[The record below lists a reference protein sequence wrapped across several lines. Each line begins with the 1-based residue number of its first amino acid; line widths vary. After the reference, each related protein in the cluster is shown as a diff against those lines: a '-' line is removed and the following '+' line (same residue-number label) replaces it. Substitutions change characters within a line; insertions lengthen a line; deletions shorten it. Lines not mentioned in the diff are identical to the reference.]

1 MGSIYMTEE
10 EHSNRWEGHLN
21 KAAQR
26 ELLIYFDGN
35 MMLSWDETLK
45 KGPPLFLVQHH
56 SAKN

>member
-1 MGSIYMTEE
+1 MGSIYMTEQRLEE

-35 MMLSWDETLK
+35 MMLS
-45 KGPPLFLVQHH
+45 
-56 SAKN
+56 